1 MHQDPRVKPGALSQS
16 TTLKTE
22 SDSASV
28 TDPSSSPTT
37 HGSPEPQDHGTSS
50 NQPYVA
56 IKVLVSNSAS
66 GLIIGRSGQTISEL
80 QAKSHAR
87 IKLSQGGDYY
97 PGTSDRICLV
107 QGALSCVKVA
117 IELVLAKLYE
127 LQSLQQV
134 STQVTEQ
141 SADNEPSQQ
150 VIQPPPV
157 FIIRV
162 LMPSACCGM
171 VIGRGG
177 SNIKEL
183 KEKSRVSFIQL
194 SPKEHEVLVG
204 HGATLSTNERIMT
217 ITGPTFATCT
227 SCVRSILDDF
237 STNLEISRYVNMTT
251 NYGRMLQSSH
261 SSYVAV
267 VPPPPPGYYIESP
280 GSPQRFMQPRYQPH
294 AHHHHY
300 EEQVSLNVSPSALG
314 QSFTS
319 HSSGHYPPPQQY
331 GSSPGSIRAQFWSPD
346 TSVHSSHSRRSS
358 GISRSDS
365 NPSIEQLAQ
374 TFQSQSLHRGH
385 PMMSAP
391 ATLPPMEQVVS
402 RLGIPDY
409 R

>member
-1 MHQDPRVKPGALSQS
+1 
-16 TTLKTE
+16 
-22 SDSASV
+22 
-28 TDPSSSPTT
+28 
-37 HGSPEPQDHGTSS
+37 
-50 NQPYVA
+50 
-56 IKVLVSNSAS
+56 VSNSAS

-107 QGALSCVKVA
+107 QGAISCVKVA

-134 STQVTEQ
+134 STQVTGQ
-141 SADNEPSQQ
+141 SVENKPSQEVTQ
-150 VIQPPPV
+150 APSA

-162 LMPSACCGM
+162 LLPSACCGM

-183 KEKSRVSFIQL
+183 KEKTGVSFIQL

-217 ITGPTFATCT
+217 ITGPSFDTCI

-267 VPPPPPGYYIESP
+267 VPQPPPGYYIESS
-280 GSPQRFMQPRYQPH
+280 GSPPRFMQQPRYQPH

-300 EEQVSLNVSPSALG
+300 EQQVPLNVSPSALN

-319 HSSGHYPPPQQY
+319 HSSGHYPPPPQQY
-331 GSSPGSIRAQFWSPD
+331 GSPPGSIQAQFWSPE
-346 TSVHSSHSRRSS
+346 TSVQSVQSRRNS
-358 GISRSDS
+358 GVSRSDS
-365 NPSIEQLAQ
+365 HHSIDQLAQ
-374 TFQSQSLHRGH
+374 TFQAHTLHGGH
-385 PMMSAP
+385 PMMPAP